1 MNESEKQRELIKRAR
16 NGDNEALDELLITL
30 KPMVSKLARGYFLTN
45 GDSADLIQEGMIG
58 VYKAF
63 LSYDLESDVSFSSFA
78 ATCVRRQMIS
88 AVRVSL
94 NKKNLPLNQYV
105 GIGVQGGLIVEK
117 DNIESTDDD
126 DFEYMIPSVELTPE
140 ERMLLHERDV
150 ELRKYIEENLS
161 EFEQKVLKLYLDGE
175 SYKQIAKLLDK
186 NEKSVDN
193 AIVRI
198 KSKLKFLE
206 K

>member
-1 MNESEKQRELIKRAR
+1 LNESEKQRELIKRAR

>member
-1 MNESEKQRELIKRAR
+1 MSLDYSELLSKAR
-16 NGDNEALDELLITL
+16 NGDELALEQIMISL
-30 KPMVSKLARGYFLTN
+30 KPMVNRIARGYFLTN

-58 VYKAF
+58 VYKAI
-63 LSYDLESDVSFSSFA
+63 LSYKLDSEVGFVTFA
-78 ATCVRRQMIS
+78 STCVRRQMIS

-94 NKKNLPLNQYV
+94 NKKNLPLSSYI
-105 GIGVQGGLIVEK
+105 GIGGQGGLIVDKLNTE
-117 DNIESTDDD
+117 DTEDD
-126 DFEYMIPSVELTPE
+126 DFEYMIPSEELTPE
-140 ERMLLHERDV
+140 ERVMLHERNV
-150 ELRKYIEENLS
+150 ELNKRIDEVLS
-161 EFEQKVLKLYLDGE
+161 DFEKSVLSHYLNGE

-186 NEKSVDN
+186 NEKSIDN

>member
-1 MNESEKQRELIKRAR
+1 MIDIDKQRELIKHAR
-16 NGDNEALDELLITL
+16 DGDNEALEELLITL

-45 GDSADLIQEGMIG
+45 GDNADLIQEGMIG

-63 LSYDLESDVSFSSFA
+63 LSYNLDSEISFSSFA

-117 DNIESTDDD
+117 DNIDSTDDD
-126 DFEYMIPSVELTPE
+126 DLNI
-140 ERMLLHERDV
+140 
-150 ELRKYIEENLS
+150 
-161 EFEQKVLKLYLDGE
+161 
-175 SYKQIAKLLDK
+175 
-186 NEKSVDN
+186 
-193 AIVRI
+193 
-198 KSKLKFLE
+198 
-206 K
+206 

>member
-1 MNESEKQRELIKRAR
+1 MTNEEYIAKLKKAR
-16 NGDNEALDELLITL
+16 NGDDVAIEDIMLAL
-30 KPMVSKLARGYFLTN
+30 KPMVSRLARGYFLTN

-58 VYKAF
+58 LYKAM
-63 LSYDLESDVSFSSFA
+63 LSFNLDGDISFPAYA

-88 AVRVSL
+88 AVRSSL
-94 NKKNLPLNQYV
+94 NKKNLPLNSYI
-105 GIGVQGGLIVEK
+105 GIGVQGGLIMDK
-117 DNIESTDDD
+117 LNESDSEDDEM
-126 DFEYMIPSVELTPE
+126 EYMIPSEELTPE
-140 ERMLLHERDV
+140 ERVVLYERNL
-150 ELRKYIEENLS
+150 ELQNRISESLS
-161 EFEQKVLKLYLDGE
+161 EFEQRVLEFYLNGE

-186 NEKSVDN
+186 NEKSIDN

>member
-1 MNESEKQRELIKRAR
+1 MKDSDKQRELISRAR
-16 NGDNEALDELLITL
+16 AGDDEALEELLITL
-30 KPMVSKLARGYFLTN
+30 KPMVSRLARGYFLTN

-63 LSYDLESDVSFSSFA
+63 LSYNLDSEISFSNFA

-88 AVRVSL
+88 GVRVSL
-94 NKKNLPLNQYV
+94 SKKNLPLNQYV
-105 GIGVQGGLIVEK
+105 GIGVQGGLIMEK
-117 DNIESTDDD
+117 DNIDSSEDDE
-126 DFEYMIPSVELTPE
+126 FEYMIPSVDLTPE
-140 ERMLLHERDV
+140 ERMILHERNV
-150 ELRKYIEENLS
+150 ELQAYIHENLS
-161 EFEQKVLKLYLDGE
+161 KFEQLVLKLYLNGE

>member
-1 MNESEKQRELIKRAR
+1 MIDIDKQRELIKHAR
-16 NGDNEALDELLITL
+16 DGDNEALEELLITL

-45 GDSADLIQEGMIG
+45 GDNADLIQEGMIG

-63 LSYDLESDVSFSSFA
+63 LSYNLDSEISFSSFA

-117 DNIESTDDD
+117 DNIDSTDDD
-126 DFEYMIPSVELTPE
+126 DFEYMIPSEELTPE
-140 ERMLLHERDV
+140 ERIMLHERNM
-150 ELRKYIEENLS
+150 ELNKYIQENLS
-161 EFEQKVLKLYLDGE
+161 EFEQNVLKYYLDGE